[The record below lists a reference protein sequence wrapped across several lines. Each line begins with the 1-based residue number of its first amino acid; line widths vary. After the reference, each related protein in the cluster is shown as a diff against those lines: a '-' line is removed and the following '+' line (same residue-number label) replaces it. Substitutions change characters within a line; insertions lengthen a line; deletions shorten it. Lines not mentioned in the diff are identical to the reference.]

1 MEKFISFIGIFV
13 FLGICYLIS
22 ENKKKVRFK
31 LVFAGI
37 IIQFIFAFLI
47 LKTSIGKITFEKLSD
62 FITAILGF
70 TKNGSEFLFGGLV
83 NNVDSFGYIFAFQVL
98 PTIIFFSSLMAVLYY
113 LGVMQFL
120 IRHIAN
126 FMAKTLWTSG
136 AESLSAAANIFVG
149 QTEAPL
155 IVKPYIEKMTRS
167 ELHSVMVGGMAT
179 VAGSVMAGYIGMG
192 ISSAHLLS
200 ASIMSAPAAF
210 VAAKIIVPETE
221 EPITK
226 GNVNCE
232 VEKLDKNVIDAA
244 ARGASEGLQM
254 ALNVGAML
262 IAFVAIIAM
271 LNAGLEGIG
280 HLVGINGLNFE
291 NVLGYI
297 CAPFA
302 YIMGIPSQDML
313 TAGSLIG
320 QKTVINEFVAYS
332 NLSTFIKQGTLNPR
346 TVTILTYALCG
357 FANFSS
363 IAVQLG
369 GIGELAPK
377 RRSEIAQLGIKA
389 LIGGT
394 VASFLTACIAGI
406 LI

>member
-1 MEKFISFIGIFV
+1 MGKFTSFIGIFV

-126 FMAKTLWTSG
+126 FMAKTLGTSG

-167 ELHSVMVGGMAT
+167 ELHSVMVGGIAT

-262 IAFVAIIAM
+262 IAFVVIIAM
-271 LNAGLEGIG
+271 LNASLEGIG

>member
-1 MEKFISFIGIFV
+1 MERFISFLGIFV

-22 ENKKKVRFK
+22 ENKKRVNIK
-31 LVFAGI
+31 LVSVGI
-37 IIQFIFAFLI
+37 VIQFAFAFLI
-47 LKTSIGKITFEKLSD
+47 LKTSIGRIAFEKLAN
-62 FITAILGF
+62 FVTTILGF
-70 TKNGSEFLFGGLV
+70 TKNGSQFLFGNLIT
-83 NNVDSFGYIFAFQVL
+83 NTDSFGFIFAFQVL
-98 PTIIFFSSLMAVLYY
+98 PTIIFFSALMSVLYY

-120 IRHIAN
+120 IKHIAN
-126 FMAKTLWTSG
+126 FMAKTLGTSG
-136 AESLSAAANIFVG
+136 AESISAAANIFVG

-155 IVKPYIEKMTRS
+155 IVKPYIDKMTRS

-226 GNVNCE
+226 GNVSCA

-262 IAFVAIIAM
+262 LAFIALIAM

-297 CAPFA
+297 CSPFA
-302 YIMGIPSQDML
+302 YAMGIPSKDML

-332 NLSTFIKQGTLNPR
+332 NLSTLIKQGTLTPR

-369 GIGELAPK
+369 GIGQLAPK

>member
-1 MEKFISFIGIFV
+1 M
-13 FLGICYLIS
+13 
-22 ENKKKVRFK
+22 
-31 LVFAGI
+31 
-37 IIQFIFAFLI
+37 
-47 LKTSIGKITFEKLSD
+47 
-62 FITAILGF
+62 
-70 TKNGSEFLFGGLV
+70 
-83 NNVDSFGYIFAFQVL
+83 
-98 PTIIFFSSLMAVLYY
+98 
-113 LGVMQFL
+113 
-120 IRHIAN
+120 
-126 FMAKTLWTSG
+126 
-136 AESLSAAANIFVG
+136 
-149 QTEAPL
+149 
-155 IVKPYIEKMTRS
+155 
-167 ELHSVMVGGMAT
+167 
-179 VAGSVMAGYIGMG
+179 
-192 ISSAHLLS
+192 
-200 ASIMSAPAAF
+200 
-210 VAAKIIVPETE
+210 PETG
-221 EPITK
+221 EPVTK

-244 ARGASEGLQM
+244 ARGASEGLHM

-271 LNAGLEGIG
+271 LNAGLESIG
-280 HLVGINGLNFE
+280 HLVGVNGLNFE
-291 NVLGYI
+291 NILGYI

-302 YIMGIPSQDML
+302 YVMGIPSQDML

-332 NLSTFIKQGTLNPR
+332 NLSTLIKQGTLNPR

-377 RRSEIAQLGIKA
+377 RRSEIAQLGFKA
-389 LIGGT
+389 LVGGT

>member
-1 MEKFISFIGIFV
+1 MERFISLIGIFV
-13 FLGICYLIS
+13 FLGLCYLIS
-22 ENKKKVRFK
+22 ENKKKVSLK
-31 LVFAGI
+31 LISGGI
-37 IIQFIFAFLI
+37 IIQFFFAFLI
-47 LKTSIGKITFEKLSD
+47 LKTSIGRVTFEKLSD
-62 FITAILGF
+62 FVTAILGF

-83 NNVDSFGYIFAFQVL
+83 TNVDSYGFIFAFQIL

-120 IRHIAN
+120 IKHIAN
-126 FMAKTLWTSG
+126 FMAKTLGTSG
-136 AESLSAAANIFVG
+136 AESMSAAANIFVG

-155 IVKPYIEKMTRS
+155 IVQPYIEKMTRS
-167 ELHSVMVGGMAT
+167 ELHSIMVGGMAT
-179 VAGSVMAGYIGMG
+179 VAGSVMAGYISMG
-192 ISSAHLLS
+192 VSSAHLLS

-226 GNVNCE
+226 GKVSCE

-262 IAFVAIIAM
+262 IAFVALIAM

-280 HLVGINGLNFE
+280 HLVGINGLTFE
-291 NVLGYI
+291 NVLGYV
-297 CAPFA
+297 CSPFA
-302 YIMGIPSQDML
+302 FVMGIPSQDMV

-332 NLSTFIKQGTLNPR
+332 NLSTLIKQGTLHPR

-369 GIGELAPK
+369 GIGGLAPK
-377 RRSEIAQLGIKA
+377 RRSEIAQLGLKA
-389 LIGGT
+389 LVGGT

>member
-1 MEKFISFIGIFV
+1 M
-13 FLGICYLIS
+13 
-22 ENKKKVRFK
+22 
-31 LVFAGI
+31 
-37 IIQFIFAFLI
+37 
-47 LKTSIGKITFEKLSD
+47 
-62 FITAILGF
+62 
-70 TKNGSEFLFGGLV
+70 
-83 NNVDSFGYIFAFQVL
+83 DSFGYIFAFQVL

-126 FMAKTLWTSG
+126 FMAKTLGTSG